1 MTTIEGNKLIA
12 KFIGENVM
20 VTWKDSSG
28 KGWNSLVNVEDIDKY
43 EKVFLP
49 YDSDWSWLMKVVQK
63 IGEIDSEWLADNRNE
78 FIEPL
83 MCASIFTS
91 IKSVWDYVVLFIQ
104 WYNENK
110 IK

>member
-1 MTTIEGNKLIA
+1 MTTTEGNKIIA
-12 KFIGENVM
+12 EFMGAIKQRDNIYWFSI
-20 VTWKDSSG
+20 TPTPDSSY
-28 KGWNSLVNVEDIDKY
+28 GWNDFAMQYHSSWD
-43 EKVFLP
+43 
-49 YDSDWSWLMKVVQK
+49 WLMPVVQK

>member
-1 MTTIEGNKLIA
+1 MTTTEGNKLIA
-12 KFIGENVM
+12 EFMGWEKSPYPNTPDKLYRDDDKNEKQLSIHVSQLLYH
-20 VTWKDSSG
+20 SS
-28 KGWNSLVNVEDIDKY
+28 WD
-43 EKVFLP
+43 
-49 YDSDWSWLMKVVQK
+49 WLMPVVQK

-110 IK
+110 TL